1 MIEFLK
7 RTFWRPIFN
16 LKNTAGKWYEAKFV
30 IPQYSE
36 KRAIILEYKKTYGC
50 DTFVETGTFLGETVE
65 VMRHH
70 FKKVYSIELAEALAI
85 KAQKRFEKN
94 PEVTI
99 LQGDSG
105 TKLGEIVPIL
115 APPVLYWLDGHF
127 SGSMYI
133 GDELVETASGDLHS
147 PIIKELECLLAKGI
161 EGNVILI
168 DDARLFVG
176 QGGYPEYNSLVKFL
190 EKFNISPSQIS
201 QKRDII
207 RIIPA

>member
-16 LKNTAGKWYEAKFV
+16 LKNKSRRWYEAKYI
-30 IPQYSE
+30 IPLYDE
-36 KRAIILEYKKTYGC
+36 KRAIILGYKNTYGC
-50 DTFVETGTFLGETVE
+50 ETFVETGTFLGDTVE
-65 VMRHH
+65 VMRHL
-70 FKKVYSIELAEALAI
+70 FKKVYSIELSEALAE

-105 TKLGEIVPIL
+105 SKLGEIVPIL
-115 APPVLYWLDGHF
+115 TPPVLYWLDGHF

-133 GDELVETASGDLHS
+133 GDELIETALGDLGS
-147 PIIKELECLLAKGI
+147 PIIKELECILAKGI
-161 EGNVILI
+161 GGNVILI

-176 QGGYPEYNSLVKFL
+176 KDGYPEYNALVNFL
-190 EKFNISPSQIS
+190 STLNIAPSQVS
-201 QKRDII
+201 RKRDII